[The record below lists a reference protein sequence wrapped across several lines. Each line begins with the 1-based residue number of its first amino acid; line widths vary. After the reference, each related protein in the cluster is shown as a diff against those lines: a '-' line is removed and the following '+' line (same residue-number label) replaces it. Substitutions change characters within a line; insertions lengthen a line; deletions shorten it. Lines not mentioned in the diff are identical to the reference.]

1 VTGKP
6 QGSPKAAA
14 VLGEATAESSLRF
27 TELYEQYFGF
37 VWRSVRMM
45 GLAPDAADDASQDV
59 FLVAHRRLVDFEARS
74 TPRTWLFAI
83 ALRVVSDHRR
93 SRRRRMKLLDR
104 AGSMERFPIETPFD
118 TTASAE
124 QRAALLK
131 LLAKLPEEQR
141 AVFVLAELEELAAPE
156 IAAALDVNLNTVY
169 SRLRAARKIV
179 AARLHAFDS
188 ERAP

>member
-6 QGSPKAAA
+6 QGSPKSAEI
-14 VLGEATAESSLRF
+14 LGEAYSEPSRRF

-45 GLAPDAADDASQDV
+45 GLASDAADDAAQDV

-74 TPRTWLFAI
+74 APRTWLFAI
-83 ALRVVSDHRR
+83 TLRVVSDHRR
-93 SRRRRMKLLDR
+93 SRRRRMRLLER
-104 AGSMERFPIETPFD
+104 AGSMDRVPIETPEG

-124 QRAALLK
+124 QRAALLA
-131 LLAKLPEEQR
+131 LLAELPEEQR

-169 SRLRAARKIV
+169 SRLRAARKMM
-179 AARLHAFDS
+179 ASRLRTLDS
-188 ERAP
+188 EQPL